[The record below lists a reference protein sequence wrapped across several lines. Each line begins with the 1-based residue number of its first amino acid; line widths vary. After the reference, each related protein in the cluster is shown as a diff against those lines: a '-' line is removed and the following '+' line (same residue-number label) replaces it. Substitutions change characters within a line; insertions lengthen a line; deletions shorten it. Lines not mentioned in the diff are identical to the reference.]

1 MHPSRWG
8 DPAAATALPEATRG
22 LVELALGVRD
32 TPAASAVTLPAPSID
47 AAILD
52 DFRRLLGDEHVLTE
66 DDVRRLRTRGK
77 STPDLL
83 KQRLG
88 DLSDAPDAVVRPG
101 SHGDVQ
107 AVIELA
113 VRHHVALR
121 SEGRRVG
128 KEGGSTARH
137 RGSPSH

>member
-47 AAILD
+47 AALLD

-66 DDVRRLRTRGK
+66 DDVRRLRPPGK
-77 STPDLL
+77 TTPDLL
-83 KQRLG
+83 QTRPA
-88 DLSDAPDAVVRPG
+88 DLTTAPDAVVRPG
-101 SHGDVQ
+101 PPR
-107 AVIELA
+107 A
-113 VRHHVALR
+113 R
-121 SEGRRVG
+121 
-128 KEGGSTARH
+128 TARPTPP
-137 RGSPSH
+137 R